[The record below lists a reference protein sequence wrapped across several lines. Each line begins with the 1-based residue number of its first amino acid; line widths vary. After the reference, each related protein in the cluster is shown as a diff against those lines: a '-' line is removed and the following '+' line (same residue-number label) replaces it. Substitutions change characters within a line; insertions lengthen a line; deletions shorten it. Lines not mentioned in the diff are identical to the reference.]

1 MGIALAAKL
10 LLDTHA
16 LVWWWTDDQRLPAAA
31 RAAIADP
38 SAVILVSAA
47 SAWEIATKHRLGKW
61 PDVARILETF
71 EDLVRR
77 SRFSGLP
84 ITLAHGT
91 RAGSLGGTHRDPF
104 DRMLIAQAEEQ
115 PATMVSGDPVFRSYN
130 IPVIWD
136 TAPAAAST

>member
-1 MGIALAAKL
+1 MGIAPATKL

-16 LVWWWTDDQRLPAAA
+16 LVWWWTDDQRLPAVA

-61 PDVARILETF
+61 PHVANIVETF

-84 ITLAHGT
+84 IELAHGT
-91 RAGSLGGTHRDPF
+91 RASSLGGAHRDPF

-136 TAPAAAST
+136 AASAAAST